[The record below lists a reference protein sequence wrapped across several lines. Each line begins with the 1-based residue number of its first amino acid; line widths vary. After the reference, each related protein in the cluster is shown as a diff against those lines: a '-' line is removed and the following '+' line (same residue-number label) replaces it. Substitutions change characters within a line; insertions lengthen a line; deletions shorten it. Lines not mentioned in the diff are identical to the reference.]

1 MAYSVVLQPFS
12 GSPVSVEVARFLD
25 RRDAEAFARQRSSG
39 GDAPGLV
46 RGDFCSA
53 AMFLR
58 EETSPADTVVVA
70 VEEAFVEDGF
80 RVTAEG
86 REMRLSTTKVADT
99 EEWVRLE
106 DLHTVDLERPVFT
119 EMVPRVQA
127 LLRAWWGVNRD
138 DEAAGQPLP
147 RDVLR

>member
-25 RRDAEAFARQRSSG
+25 RRDAEAFARQRCSG
-39 GDAPGLV
+39 GEAPGLV
-46 RGDFCSA
+46 AGGACSA

-58 EETSPADTVVVA
+58 EEASPADTVVVV
-70 VEEAFVEDGF
+70 VEEGFVEDGF

-86 REMRLSTTKVADT
+86 SEMCLSAEEGADA
-99 EEWVRLE
+99 EERVRLE
-106 DLHTVDLERPVFT
+106 DPYTVNLERPVFAET
-119 EMVPRVQA
+119 VPRVQA

-138 DEAAGQPLP
+138 DEAAGQPTP
-147 RDVLR
+147 RDVL